1 MEEYQMTRFFL
12 KVCGTVLMLGAL
24 TLTTGCGG
32 GGAAASAAGAATGAS
47 GSAK

>member
-1 MEEYQMTRFFL
+1 MIQSLL
-12 KVCGTVLMLGAL
+12 KACGTVLMLAAL

-32 GGAAASAAGAATGAS
+32 TTAGSGTTTGAT

>member
-1 MEEYQMTRFFL
+1 MIQLFF
-12 KVCGTVLMLGAL
+12 KTCGTVLMLAAL

-32 GGAAASAAGAATGAS
+32 SGTAAGGGTTTGAS